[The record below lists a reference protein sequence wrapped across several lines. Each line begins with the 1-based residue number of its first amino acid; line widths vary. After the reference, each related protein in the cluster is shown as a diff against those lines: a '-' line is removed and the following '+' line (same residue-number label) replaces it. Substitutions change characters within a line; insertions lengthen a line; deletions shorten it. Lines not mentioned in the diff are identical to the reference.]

1 MANVTIFGKGNMG
14 TAIASVFERAGNTV
28 NFSTTE
34 EPTTSFGDIIVL
46 AVPYPA
52 LEGIAAA
59 NQENFAGK
67 IVIDITNPVN
77 FQTFDELTVPADS
90 SAAAQLQAAM
100 PGAKVVKGF
109 NTTFS
114 ATLTSGKVAGS
125 QPTTVLLASDHADA
139 KEAIMEALKGGD
151 VQAIDAGSLKR
162 ARELEAMGFLQIS
175 LAAQEKIAWT
185 GGFGIFK

>member
-1 MANVTIFGKGNMG
+1 MSTVTIFGKGNMG
-14 TAIASVFERAGNTV
+14 TAIASVFEKAGNTV

-34 EPTTSFGDIIVL
+34 EPATSFGDIIVL

-77 FQTFDELTVPADS
+77 FQTFDELIVPADS

-109 NTTFS
+109 NTC
-114 ATLTSGKVAGS
+114 
-125 QPTTVLLASDHADA
+125 
-139 KEAIMEALKGGD
+139 
-151 VQAIDAGSLKR
+151 
-162 ARELEAMGFLQIS
+162 
-175 LAAQEKIAWT
+175 
-185 GGFGIFK
+185 

>member
-34 EPTTSFGDIIVL
+34 EPATSFGDIIVL

-77 FQTFDELTVPADS
+77 FQTFDELIVPADS

-109 NTTFS
+109 NTT
-114 ATLTSGKVAGS
+114 LTSGKVAGS
-125 QPTTVLLASDHADA
+125 QPTTVLLASEHADA